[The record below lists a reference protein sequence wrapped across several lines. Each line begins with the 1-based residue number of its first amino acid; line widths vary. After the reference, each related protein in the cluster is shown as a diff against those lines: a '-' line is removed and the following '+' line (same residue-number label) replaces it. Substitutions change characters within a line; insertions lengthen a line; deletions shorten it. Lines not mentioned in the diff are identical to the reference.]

1 MRPNVGAFL
10 HKGDCMIFEKKWF
23 LYKMNKFAPKGY
35 KFVQTG
41 PDGQIAMFAEQFM
54 GTQDAK
60 GPFVSCFSFDLLDT
74 VYGGLMLRRSAKIN
88 QAYTLGDYIYPTEI
102 SRAPHFAPD
111 QETADAQDGKY
122 EIYKTVVSQHIGEHG
137 KPLAFFMKK
146 NAVLMQ
152 ALQDANQPLPEYLAK
167 RMNNYVNKSTW
178 YAISRVFSQMP
189 ICDMKYYQNL
199 FREKMNELGIE
210 DKNDT
215 TPVNKIIMERR
226 FNALAGE
233 IERLV
238 YDVLP
243 KQEKSLQRAKEKEQT
258 PEKIQ
263 SLQDQVNNTNEKLAE
278 LKRTQ
283 QEILPEINKQPAR
296 EILSDQF
303 WHKGKPTV
311 PTISKNPVMQMIQMA
326 LMRRHSVKQK

>member
-1 MRPNVGAFL
+1 MKVNF
-10 HKGDCMIFEKKWF
+10 K
-23 LYKMNKFAPKGY
+23 
-35 KFVQTG
+35 
-41 PDGQIAMFAEQFM
+41 
-54 GTQDAK
+54 
-60 GPFVSCFSFDLLDT
+60 
-74 VYGGLMLRRSAKIN
+74 
-88 QAYTLGDYIYPTEI
+88 
-102 SRAPHFAPD
+102 
-111 QETADAQDGKY
+111 DGKY